1 MGMKWVWILLAIV
14 YVLSRIDLIPDVF
27 IGWGWIDD
35 IVVLYLLWRY
45 LARLRQASNLF
56 QQAGTQSNQSTG
68 GARSHH
74 ASDHQNL
81 RSPYEI
87 LEVKPDA
94 SEEEIR
100 TAYRRLANQY
110 HPDKVAHLG
119 KELQELADS
128 RFKEIQ
134 EAYQWLKENK
144 KPY

>member
-1 MGMKWVWILLAIV
+1 MGMKWIWILLAIV

-56 QQAGTQSNQSTG
+56 QQPGAQFNQGASNSGSQQ
-68 GARSHH
+68 
-74 ASDHQNL
+74 ASGQQNV

-100 TAYRRLANQY
+100 AAYRRLANQY

-119 KELQELADS
+119 NELQELADL

-134 EAYQWLKENK
+134 EAYQLLQK
-144 KPY
+144 K

>member
-1 MGMKWVWILLAIV
+1 MKWIWIGLAIL

-35 IVVLYLLWRY
+35 IVVLLLLWRY

-56 QQAGTQSNQSTG
+56 NQAGPQFNQGTG
-68 GARSHH
+68 GSSSQQ
-74 ASDHQNL
+74 ASDHQNA
-81 RSPYEI
+81 RSPHEI
-87 LEVKPDA
+87 LEVEPGA

-100 TAYRRLANQY
+100 SAYRRLANQY

-119 KELQELADS
+119 KELQELAEL

-134 EAYQWLKENK
+134 EAYQRLK
-144 KPY
+144 